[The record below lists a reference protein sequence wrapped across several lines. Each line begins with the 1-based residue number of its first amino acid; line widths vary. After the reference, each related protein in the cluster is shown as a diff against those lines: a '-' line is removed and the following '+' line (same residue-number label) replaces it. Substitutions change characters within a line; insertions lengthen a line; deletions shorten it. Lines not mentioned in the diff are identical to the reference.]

1 MVFSRPVPQHTGQI
15 SPATPGQKRRA
26 RFFWHTLQGE
36 FTGGNLIL
44 NPAASLTME
53 ETMIRA
59 DLYLKVELDL
69 DDLEK
74 PERIAAEICRMLR
87 KLYGVRQV
95 EVSSI
100 VERER

>member
-1 MVFSRPVPQHTGQI
+1 
-15 SPATPGQKRRA
+15 
-26 RFFWHTLQGE
+26 
-36 FTGGNLIL
+36 
-44 NPAASLTME
+44 ME